1 MKNTHAIDLLKS
13 SRGRRLIRLLIA
25 AACFIAIAWL
35 GVNTSFQSHQL
46 LHKQADLNARS
57 LIKQFAL
64 NAAKPLSEDNFTQL
78 TTLSEH
84 LERDDN
90 VLSITLYSQDGELI
104 LPISKALDSDNVY
117 GLPADVAGIS
127 KLKTPIVEPII
138 FQGQP
143 LGFASMVY
151 LTTSAMSQSHYHF
164 HELGRMV
171 LVMLLITCIFTWQIG
186 RALKGWEVKRQIRKS
201 VQDDE

>member
-1 MKNTHAIDLLKS
+1 MKNTHAIELLKS
-13 SRGRRLIRLLIA
+13 SRGRRLVRLLIA

-46 LHKQADLNARS
+46 LHNQADLNARS

-64 NAAKPLSEDNFTQL
+64 NAAKPLGDKNLPQL
-78 TTLSEH
+78 KTLSEH

-90 VLSITLYSQDGELI
+90 VLSIAIYNQMGELI
-104 LPISKALDSDNVY
+104 VSGSNFQENDNFYNLPIDL
-117 GLPADVAGIS
+117 AGIS
-127 KLKTPIVEPII
+127 KLKTPIVEPITYDN
-138 FQGQP
+138 QP
-143 LGFASMVY
+143 IGFASMVY
-151 LTTSAMSQSHYHF
+151 LTKSAMSQSHYHF

-171 LVMLLITCIFTWQIG
+171 LVMLLITCVFTWQIG